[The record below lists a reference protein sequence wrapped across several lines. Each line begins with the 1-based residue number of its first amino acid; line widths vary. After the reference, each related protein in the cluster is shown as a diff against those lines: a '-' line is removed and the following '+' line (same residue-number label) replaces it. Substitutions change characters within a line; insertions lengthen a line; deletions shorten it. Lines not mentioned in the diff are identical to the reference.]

1 MAAGWSGSASF
12 ATGASPACEP
22 ASEVKAAP
30 FAYHRPGSL
39 AEALDLLAEHGGEA
53 KALAGGQSLVPLMAM
68 RLAQPAVI
76 VDLAEVPE
84 LRVRAGST
92 VGAMV
97 TNAAL
102 ERDSA
107 GLPPVVGAALPHV
120 GHFQIRNRGTL
131 GGSLA
136 HLDPAAEWPALALLL
151 EARLTLRSRDRGERT
166 LAAADFM
173 VGPLTTALEPD
184 ELLTAVTFP
193 DWPADGRWGFAE
205 VARRPGDFAL
215 AGAACTVLG
224 GRRRVV
230 VFAAGG
236 LPQLL
241 GEGTPIAATG
251 DLHAGAAYRSAVAGR
266 LVEQVLAEAGERP

>member
-1 MAAGWSGSASF
+1 
-12 ATGASPACEP
+12 
-22 ASEVKAAP
+22 VKAAA
-30 FAYHRPGSL
+30 FIYHRPRSL
-39 AEALDLLAEHGGEA
+39 AEALDLLAEHGGDA

-68 RLAQPAVI
+68 RLAQPAVV
-76 VDLAEVPE
+76 VDLAEIPE
-84 LRVRAGST
+84 LRERTATT

-97 TNAAL
+97 TNAVL
-102 ERDSA
+102 ERDL
-107 GLPPVVGAALPHV
+107 GELPPIVGAALPQI
-120 GHFQIRNRGTL
+120 GHFQVRNRGTV

-151 EARLTLRSRDRGERT
+151 DARLTLRSRDRGERT

-173 VGPLTTALEPD
+173 LGPLTTALEPD
-184 ELLTAVTFP
+184 ELLTSVTFP
-193 DWPADGRWGFAE
+193 AWPSNARWGFAE

-215 AGAACTVLG
+215 AGAACSVLE

-230 VFAAGG
+230 VFATGA

-241 GEGTPIAATG
+241 REGDPIAATG

-266 LVEQVLAEAGERP
+266 LVDQVLAQAGERP

>member
-1 MAAGWSGSASF
+1 L
-12 ATGASPACEP
+12 
-22 ASEVKAAP
+22 KAAP
-30 FAYHRPGSL
+30 FAYHRPRSL
-39 AEALDLLAEHGGEA
+39 DEALDLLAEHGGDA
-53 KALAGGQSLVPLMAM
+53 KALAGGQSLVPLLAL

-84 LRVRAGST
+84 LKQRTGGR

-102 ERDSA
+102 ERDPA
-107 GLPPVVGAALPHV
+107 GLPPPAVAALPHI
-120 GHFQIRNRGTL
+120 GHFQVRNRGTL

-151 EARLTLRSRDRGERT
+151 DARLTLRSRDRGERT
-166 LAAADFM
+166 LTPAEFIR
-173 VGPLTTALEPD
+173 GPLTTALEPD
-184 ELLTAVTFP
+184 ELLTSVAFP

-215 AGAACTVLG
+215 AGAACTVLD

-230 VFAAGG
+230 VFAAGR

-241 GEGTPIAATG
+241 AEGDPIAVNG
-251 DLHAGAAYRSAVAGR
+251 DLHAGAAYRLAIAGR
-266 LVEQVLAEAGERP
+266 LVEKVLAEAGERP

>member
-1 MAAGWSGSASF
+1 L
-12 ATGASPACEP
+12 
-22 ASEVKAAP
+22 KAAP

-39 AEALDLLAEHGGEA
+39 AEALDLLAEHGDDA

-84 LRVRAGST
+84 LRRRAGST

-102 ERDSA
+102 ERDPA
-107 GLPPVVGAALPHV
+107 GLPPIVASALPHV

-151 EARLTLRSRDRGERT
+151 EARLTLHSRDRGERVV
-166 LAAADFM
+166 AATDFM
-173 VGPLTTALEPD
+173 VGPLTTVLEPD
-184 ELLTAVTFP
+184 ELVTKITFP
-193 DWPADGRWGFAE
+193 EWPGDGRWGFAE

-215 AGAACTVLG
+215 AGAACTILG
-224 GRRRVV
+224 GRRRIV
-230 VFAAGG
+230 VFATGA
-236 LPQLL
+236 LPRLL
-241 GEGTPIAATG
+241 EEGEPIAATS
-251 DLHAGAAYRSAVAGR
+251 DIHAGAAYRSAVAGK
-266 LVEQVLAEAGERP
+266 LVGQVLAQAGERP

>member
-1 MAAGWSGSASF
+1 
-12 ATGASPACEP
+12 
-22 ASEVKAAP
+22 VKAAP
-30 FAYHRPGSL
+30 FAYHRPTSL
-39 AEALDLLAEHGGEA
+39 PEALDLLAEHGGDA

-84 LRVRAGST
+84 LKYRSGSM

-102 ERDSA
+102 ERDPS
-107 GLPPVVGAALPHV
+107 GLPPIVPAALPHV

-151 EARLTLRSRDRGERT
+151 EARLNLRSRDRGERT
-166 LAAADFM
+166 LSAEEFM
-173 VGPLTTALEPD
+173 LGPLTTALEPD
-184 ELLTAVTFP
+184 ELLTSVTFP
-193 DWPADGRWGFAE
+193 DWPAEGRWGFAE
-205 VARRPGDFAL
+205 IARRPGDFAL
-215 AGAACTVLG
+215 AGAACSVVD

-230 VFAAGG
+230 VFATGAV
-236 LPQLL
+236 PQLL
-241 GEGTPIAATG
+241 EKGVPIAATG
-251 DLHAGAAYRSAVAGR
+251 DLHAGAAYRSTVAAR
-266 LVEQVLAEAGERP
+266 LVEQVLAQAGELP

>member
-1 MAAGWSGSASF
+1 L
-12 ATGASPACEP
+12 
-22 ASEVKAAP
+22 KAAP
-30 FAYHRPGSL
+30 FAYHRPRSL
-39 AEALDLLAEHGGEA
+39 DEALDLLAEHGGGA
-53 KALAGGQSLVPLMAM
+53 KALAGGQSLVPLLVL

-84 LRVRAGST
+84 LKRRTGAT

-102 ERDSA
+102 ERDPA
-107 GLPPVVGAALPHV
+107 GLPPLVGAALPHI

-151 EARLTLRSRDRGERT
+151 DARLTLRSRDRGERT
-166 LAAADFM
+166 LAPADFM
-173 VGPLTTALEPD
+173 LGPLSTALEPD
-184 ELLTAVTFP
+184 ELLTSVTFP

-215 AGAACTVLG
+215 AGAACTVLE

-230 VFAAGG
+230 VFAAGR

-241 GEGTPIAATG
+241 AEGEPIAASG

-266 LVEQVLAEAGERP
+266 LVEQVLAQAGARP

>member
-1 MAAGWSGSASF
+1 L
-12 ATGASPACEP
+12 
-22 ASEVKAAP
+22 KAAP
-30 FAYHRPGSL
+30 FAYHRPHSL
-39 AEALDLLAEHGGEA
+39 AEALDLLAEYGGDA
-53 KALAGGQSLVPLMAM
+53 KALAGGQSLVPLLAM
-68 RLAQPAVI
+68 RLAQPSVI
-76 VDLAEVPE
+76 VDLAEVPD
-84 LRVRAGST
+84 LKQRNGGT

-102 ERDSA
+102 ERDPA
-107 GLPPVVGAALPHV
+107 GLPPLVGAALPHV

-166 LAAADFM
+166 LTAADFM
-173 VGPLTTALEPD
+173 LGPLSTALEPD
-184 ELLTAVTFP
+184 ELLSSVAFP
-193 DWPADGRWGFAE
+193 AWPADGRWGFAE

-215 AGAACTVLG
+215 AGAACTVLE

-230 VFAAGG
+230 VFAAGR

-241 GEGTPIAATG
+241 EEGAPIAATG

-266 LVEQVLAEAGERP
+266 LVEQVLAQAGERP